1 MRAEKED
8 LGISLMLKRI
18 ITGTGIF
25 AVLIGM
31 FASRI
36 FWTTEIT
43 VLEGGVLTAGEVLFD
58 AVLALMAIVGT
69 FEVVRAMDV
78 KMLFIEKII
87 ALIFPIIVFPI
98 ATFCGATY
106 AFIVIAIYDM
116 LTVALS
122 VFAFKNATLESVG
135 LTMLSVFYPTGLIL
149 PLVAVNLMSFEAL
162 LLVFAVSPLC
172 DTMAYFVGSA
182 LRGKKLCPDISPNK
196 TISGAIGGI
205 AGGAIGG
212 VAVYFFSNWLYS
224 AGVLAGTAFTV
235 GALWADVII
244 FIVAGALFAAL
255 TELGDLAESVIKR
268 KLGIKDMG
276 KLFPGHGGMMDRI
289 DGLSF
294 VSPVAA
300 LIFCVIIP
308 AIV

>member
-1 MRAEKED
+1 
-8 LGISLMLKRI
+8 MLKRI
-18 ITGTGIF
+18 ITGAGIF

-43 VLEGGVLTAGEVLFD
+43 VLVGGVLTAGEVLFD

>member
-106 AFIVIAIYDM
+106 AFVVIAIYGM

-122 VFAFKNATLESVG
+122 VFAFKDATLESVG

-224 AGVLAGTAFTV
+224 AGVLAGEAFTV

-276 KLFPGHGGMMDRI
+276 KLFPGHGGMMDRV

>member
-1 MRAEKED
+1 
-8 LGISLMLKRI
+8 MLKRI

-43 VLEGGVLTAGEVLFD
+43 TLEGGVLTAGEVLFD

-98 ATFCGATY
+98 ATFCGAIY
-106 AFIVIAIYDM
+106 AFVVIAIYGM

-122 VFAFKNATLESVG
+122 VFAFKDATLESVG

-205 AGGAIGG
+205 VGGAIGG

-224 AGVLAGTAFTV
+224 AGVLAGEAFTV

>member
-18 ITGTGIF
+18 ITGAGIF

-43 VLEGGVLTAGEVLFD
+43 TLEGGDLTAGVVLFD

-106 AFIVIAIYDM
+106 AFVVIAIYGM

-122 VFAFKNATLESVG
+122 VFAFKDATLESVG

>member
-1 MRAEKED
+1 
-8 LGISLMLKRI
+8 MLKRI

-106 AFIVIAIYDM
+106 AFVVIAIYGM

-122 VFAFKNATLESVG
+122 VFAFKDATLESVG

-205 AGGAIGG
+205 VGGAIGG

-224 AGVLAGTAFTV
+224 AGVLAGEAFTV
-235 GALWADVII
+235 GVLWADVII

>member
-43 VLEGGVLTAGEVLFD
+43 VLEGGVLTAGVVLFD

-106 AFIVIAIYDM
+106 AFVVIAIYGM

-122 VFAFKNATLESVG
+122 VFAFKDATLESVG

-205 AGGAIGG
+205 VGGAIGG

-224 AGVLAGTAFTV
+224 AGVLAGEAFTV

>member
-1 MRAEKED
+1 
-8 LGISLMLKRI
+8 MLKRI

-98 ATFCGATY
+98 ATFCGAIY
-106 AFIVIAIYDM
+106 AFVVIAIYGM

-122 VFAFKNATLESVG
+122 VFAFKDATLESVG

-205 AGGAIGG
+205 VGGAIGG

-224 AGVLAGTAFTV
+224 AGVLAGAAFTV

>member
-43 VLEGGVLTAGEVLFD
+43 TLEGGDLTAGVVLFD

-106 AFIVIAIYDM
+106 AFVVIAIYGM

-122 VFAFKNATLESVG
+122 VFAFKDATLESVG

-182 LRGKKLCPDISPNK
+182 LRGKKLCPAISPNK

>member
-1 MRAEKED
+1 
-8 LGISLMLKRI
+8 MLKRI
-18 ITGTGIF
+18 ITGAGIF

-43 VLEGGVLTAGEVLFD
+43 TLEGGDLTAGVVLFD

-122 VFAFKNATLESVG
+122 VFAFKDATLESVG

-182 LRGKKLCPDISPNK
+182 LRGKKLCPAISPNK

-224 AGVLAGTAFTV
+224 AGVLAGEAFTV

>member
-1 MRAEKED
+1 
-8 LGISLMLKRI
+8 MLKRI

-106 AFIVIAIYDM
+106 AFVVIAIYGM

-122 VFAFKNATLESVG
+122 VFAFKDATLESVG

-205 AGGAIGG
+205 VGGAIGG

-300 LIFCVIIP
+300 LIFCVIIR

>member
-1 MRAEKED
+1 
-8 LGISLMLKRI
+8 MLKRI
-18 ITGTGIF
+18 ITGAGIF

-36 FWTTEIT
+36 FWATEIT
-43 VLEGGVLTAGEVLFD
+43 TLEGGDLTAGVVLFD

>member
-1 MRAEKED
+1 
-8 LGISLMLKRI
+8 MLKRI

-43 VLEGGVLTAGEVLFD
+43 TLEGGVLTAGVVLFD

-106 AFIVIAIYDM
+106 AFVVIAIYGM

-122 VFAFKNATLESVG
+122 VFAFKDATLESVG

-205 AGGAIGG
+205 VGGAIGG

-224 AGVLAGTAFTV
+224 AGILAGTAFTV

>member
-1 MRAEKED
+1 
-8 LGISLMLKRI
+8 MLKRI

-43 VLEGGVLTAGEVLFD
+43 VLVGGVLTAGVVLFD

-106 AFIVIAIYDM
+106 AFVVIAIYGM

-122 VFAFKNATLESVG
+122 VFAFKDATLESVG

-276 KLFPGHGGMMDRI
+276 KLFPGHGGMMDRV

>member
-36 FWTTEIT
+36 FWTTEIAT
-43 VLEGGVLTAGEVLFD
+43 LEGGDLTAGVVLFD

-149 PLVAVNLMSFEAL
+149 PLVAVNLMSFEAS

-205 AGGAIGG
+205 VGGAIGG

>member
-98 ATFCGATY
+98 ATFCGAIY
-106 AFIVIAIYDM
+106 AFVVIAIYGM

-122 VFAFKNATLESVG
+122 VFAFKDATLESVG

-205 AGGAIGG
+205 VGGAIGG

-224 AGVLAGTAFTV
+224 AGVLAGEAFTV

>member
-1 MRAEKED
+1 
-8 LGISLMLKRI
+8 MLKRI

-87 ALIFPIIVFPI
+87 ALIFPIIVFPV

-122 VFAFKNATLESVG
+122 VFAFKDATLESVG

-149 PLVAVNLMSFEAL
+149 PLVAVNLMSFEAS

-182 LRGKKLCPDISPNK
+182 LRGKKLCPEISPNK

>member
-1 MRAEKED
+1 
-8 LGISLMLKRI
+8 MLKRI
-18 ITGTGIF
+18 ITGAGIF

-43 VLEGGVLTAGEVLFD
+43 TLEGGDLTAGVVLFD

-149 PLVAVNLMSFEAL
+149 PLVAVNLMSFEAS

-182 LRGKKLCPDISPNK
+182 LRGKKLCPEISPNK

>member
-8 LGISLMLKRI
+8 LGISQMLKRI

-106 AFIVIAIYDM
+106 AFVVIAIYGM

-122 VFAFKNATLESVG
+122 VFAFKDATLESVG

-182 LRGKKLCPDISPNK
+182 LRGRKLCPDISPNK

-205 AGGAIGG
+205 VGGAIGG

-224 AGVLAGTAFTV
+224 AGVLAGEAFTV

>member
-276 KLFPGHGGMMDRI
+276 KLFPGHGGMMDRV

>member
-1 MRAEKED
+1 
-8 LGISLMLKRI
+8 MLKRI

-43 VLEGGVLTAGEVLFD
+43 VLEGGVLTAGVVLFD

-106 AFIVIAIYDM
+106 AFVVIAIYGM

-122 VFAFKNATLESVG
+122 VFAFNSRKRRAYDAVRI
-135 LTMLSVFYPTGLIL
+135 LSDG
-149 PLVAVNLMSFEAL
+149 
-162 LLVFAVSPLC
+162 
-172 DTMAYFVGSA
+172 AYIA
-182 LRGKKLCPDISPNK
+182 ARRGKSYEFR
-196 TISGAIGGI
+196 SVI
-205 AGGAIGG
+205 AR
-212 VAVYFFSNWLYS
+212 FRR
-224 AGVLAGTAFTV
+224 
-235 GALWADVII
+235 
-244 FIVAGALFAAL
+244 FAAL
-255 TELGDLAESVIKR
+255 RHYGVFRGECASR
-268 KLGIKDMG
+268 
-276 KLFPGHGGMMDRI
+276 
-289 DGLSF
+289 
-294 VSPVAA
+294 
-300 LIFCVIIP
+300 
-308 AIV
+308 

>member
-43 VLEGGVLTAGEVLFD
+43 TLEGGVLTAGVVLFD

-224 AGVLAGTAFTV
+224 AGVLAGEAFTV

>member
-18 ITGTGIF
+18 ITGAGIF

-43 VLEGGVLTAGEVLFD
+43 TLEGGDLTAGVVLFD

-122 VFAFKNATLESVG
+122 VFAFKDATLESVG

-149 PLVAVNLMSFEAL
+149 PLVAVNLMSFEAS

-182 LRGKKLCPDISPNK
+182 LRGKKLCPEISPNK

>member
-43 VLEGGVLTAGEVLFD
+43 TLEGGDLTAGVVLFD

-122 VFAFKNATLESVG
+122 VFAFKDATLESVG

-276 KLFPGHGGMMDRI
+276 KLFPGHGGMMDRV

>member
-1 MRAEKED
+1 MRAEKGD
-8 LGISLMLKRI
+8 LGISLMIKRI

-25 AVLIGM
+25 AVLIGI

-43 VLEGGVLTAGEVLFD
+43 TLEGGDLTAGVVLFD

-106 AFIVIAIYDM
+106 AFVVIAIYDM

>member
-8 LGISLMLKRI
+8 LGILLMLKRI
-18 ITGTGIF
+18 ITGAGIF

-43 VLEGGVLTAGEVLFD
+43 TLEGGDLTAGVVLFD

-122 VFAFKNATLESVG
+122 VFAFKDATLESVG

>member
-43 VLEGGVLTAGEVLFD
+43 TLEGGVLTAGEVLFD

-106 AFIVIAIYDM
+106 AFVVIAIYGM

-122 VFAFKNATLESVG
+122 VFAFKDATLESVG

-205 AGGAIGG
+205 VGGAIGG

-300 LIFCVIIP
+300 LIFCVIIR

>member
-1 MRAEKED
+1 
-8 LGISLMLKRI
+8 MLKRI
-18 ITGTGIF
+18 ITGAGIF

-43 VLEGGVLTAGEVLFD
+43 TLEGGDLTAGVVLFD

-122 VFAFKNATLESVG
+122 VFAFKDATLESVG

-149 PLVAVNLMSFEAL
+149 PLVAVNLMSFEAS

-182 LRGKKLCPDISPNK
+182 LRGKKLCPEISPNK

>member
-1 MRAEKED
+1 
-8 LGISLMLKRI
+8 MLKRI

-43 VLEGGVLTAGEVLFD
+43 TLEGGDLTAGVVLFD

-212 VAVYFFSNWLYS
+212 VTVYFFSNWLYS

>member
-1 MRAEKED
+1 
-8 LGISLMLKRI
+8 MLKRI

-43 VLEGGVLTAGEVLFD
+43 ALEGGVLTAGEVLFD

-98 ATFCGATY
+98 ATFCGAIY
-106 AFIVIAIYDM
+106 AFVVIAIYGM

-122 VFAFKNATLESVG
+122 VFAFKDATLESVG

-182 LRGKKLCPDISPNK
+182 LRGKKLCPAISPNK

-244 FIVAGALFAAL
+244 FIVAGELFAAL

>member
-18 ITGTGIF
+18 ITGAGIF

-43 VLEGGVLTAGEVLFD
+43 TLEGGDLTAGVVLFD

-106 AFIVIAIYDM
+106 AFVVIAIYDM

>member
-43 VLEGGVLTAGEVLFD
+43 TLEGGVLTAGVVLFD

-87 ALIFPIIVFPI
+87 ALIFPIIVFPV

-149 PLVAVNLMSFEAL
+149 PLVAVNLMSFEAS

-182 LRGKKLCPDISPNK
+182 LRGKKLCPEISPNK

>member
-18 ITGTGIF
+18 ITGAGIF

-43 VLEGGVLTAGEVLFD
+43 TLEGGDLTAGVVLFD

-122 VFAFKNATLESVG
+122 VFAVKNATLESVG

>member
-43 VLEGGVLTAGEVLFD
+43 TLEGGVLTAGEVLFD

-98 ATFCGATY
+98 ATFCGAIY
-106 AFIVIAIYDM
+106 AFVVIAIYGM

-122 VFAFKNATLESVG
+122 VFAFKDATLESVG

-205 AGGAIGG
+205 VGGAIGG

-224 AGVLAGTAFTV
+224 AGVLAGEAFTV

>member
-1 MRAEKED
+1 
-8 LGISLMLKRI
+8 MLKRI
-18 ITGTGIF
+18 ITGAGIF

-43 VLEGGVLTAGEVLFD
+43 TLEGGDLTAGVVLFD

-122 VFAFKNATLESVG
+122 VFAFKDATLESVG

>member
-1 MRAEKED
+1 
-8 LGISLMLKRI
+8 MLKRI
-18 ITGTGIF
+18 ITGAGIF

-43 VLEGGVLTAGEVLFD
+43 TLEGGDLTAGVVLFD

-106 AFIVIAIYDM
+106 AFVVIAIYGM

-122 VFAFKNATLESVG
+122 VFAFKDATLESVG

>member
-43 VLEGGVLTAGEVLFD
+43 TLEGGDLTAGVVLFD
-58 AVLALMAIVGT
+58 AALALMAIVGT

-276 KLFPGHGGMMDRI
+276 KLFPGHGGMMDRV

>member
-1 MRAEKED
+1 
-8 LGISLMLKRI
+8 MLKRI

-43 VLEGGVLTAGEVLFD
+43 TLEGGDLTAGVVLFD

-106 AFIVIAIYDM
+106 AFVVIAIYGM

-122 VFAFKNATLESVG
+122 VFAFKDATLESVG

-205 AGGAIGG
+205 VGGAIGG

-300 LIFCVIIP
+300 LIFCVIIR

>member
-18 ITGTGIF
+18 ITGAGIF
-25 AVLIGM
+25 AVLMGM

-43 VLEGGVLTAGEVLFD
+43 TLEGGDLTAGVVLFD

-122 VFAFKNATLESVG
+122 VFAFKDATLESVG

-182 LRGKKLCPDISPNK
+182 LRGKKLCPAISPNK

-224 AGVLAGTAFTV
+224 AGVLAGEAFTV

>member
-1 MRAEKED
+1 
-8 LGISLMLKRI
+8 MLKRI

-43 VLEGGVLTAGEVLFD
+43 TLEGGDLTAGVVLFD
-58 AVLALMAIVGT
+58 AALALMAIVGT

-276 KLFPGHGGMMDRI
+276 KLFPGHGGMMDRV

>member
-1 MRAEKED
+1 
-8 LGISLMLKRI
+8 
-18 ITGTGIF
+18 
-25 AVLIGM
+25 
-31 FASRI
+31 
-36 FWTTEIT
+36 
-43 VLEGGVLTAGEVLFD
+43 
-58 AVLALMAIVGT
+58 
-69 FEVVRAMDV
+69 
-78 KMLFIEKII
+78 
-87 ALIFPIIVFPI
+87 
-98 ATFCGATY
+98 
-106 AFIVIAIYDM
+106 M

-122 VFAFKNATLESVG
+122 VFAFKDATLESVG

-149 PLVAVNLMSFEAL
+149 PLVAVNLMSFEAS

-182 LRGKKLCPDISPNK
+182 LRGKKLCPAISPNK